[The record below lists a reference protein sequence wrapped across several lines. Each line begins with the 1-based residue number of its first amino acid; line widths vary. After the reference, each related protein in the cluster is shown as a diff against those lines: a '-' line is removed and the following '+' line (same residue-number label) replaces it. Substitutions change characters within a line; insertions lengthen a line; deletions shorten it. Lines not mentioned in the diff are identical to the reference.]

1 LLPFT
6 QVSPLFW
13 FPAPDSPKI
22 RFILQTLHRA
32 FPHVLLCKP
41 AHARSCCSTFW
52 KLISISAACV
62 ELIAMVAKL
71 HEIKAAVKVLRKAME
86 KRWFSMICS
95 ILDLFLNPLI
105 IGEDVRGVIC
115 IIYRCME
122 ILANEII
129 RFSLFS

>member
-1 LLPFT
+1 
-6 QVSPLFW
+6 
-13 FPAPDSPKI
+13 
-22 RFILQTLHRA
+22 
-32 FPHVLLCKP
+32 
-41 AHARSCCSTFW
+41 
-52 KLISISAACV
+52 
-62 ELIAMVAKL
+62 MVAKL
-71 HEIKAAVKVLRKAME
+71 HEIKAAVKVLRKEVE